1 MDNSLAKQ
9 FSHFLSSGDYRSAN
23 QIVKQARALN
33 YPVGLIS
40 SWENLL
46 ATTNS
51 GFVHPLDAVAS
62 PESNVDSLCQPFAPD
77 LRGVFENKI
86 SEYCRKNDLDSNLV
100 DKIVELVFDNF
111 ELDTGKIIL
120 PDLTSNDPTV
130 NLFHYSVKEY
140 STDNPD
146 VPEAVERGVCVSVVD
161 HFLRYGYIEILEGR
175 RHSSLSFSHS
185 KKKYDGNLL
194 YIVDN
199 YDDLD
204 ESERSNLTS
213 LQLSKLFADVYSIKD
228 SCVYTHC
235 PPPTFPLWTPHP
247 QRNHDPIK
255 LV

>member
-86 SEYCRKNDLDSNLV
+86 LSTAENDLDSNLV
-100 DKIVELVFDNF
+100 DKIVELV
-111 ELDTGKIIL
+111 LII
-120 PDLTSNDPTV
+120 
-130 NLFHYSVKEY
+130 
-140 STDNPD
+140 
-146 VPEAVERGVCVSVVD
+146 
-161 HFLRYGYIEILEGR
+161 
-175 RHSSLSFSHS
+175 
-185 KKKYDGNLL
+185 
-194 YIVDN
+194 
-199 YDDLD
+199 
-204 ESERSNLTS
+204 
-213 LQLSKLFADVYSIKD
+213 
-228 SCVYTHC
+228 
-235 PPPTFPLWTPHP
+235 
-247 QRNHDPIK
+247 
-255 LV
+255 